1 MELKRKNIF
10 QEKLIALNF
19 LPYTLPYFY
28 TNVSARDS
36 EMNQLGVILENPTG
50 SWVNQHSGCQ
60 WAVTLSA
67 CGMPGSQQVKSSLET
82 QKMMVLEP
90 FMKGPFINK
99 SIKSWG

>member
-28 TNVSARDS
+28 TNVNARDS

-50 SWVNQHSGCQ
+50 S
-60 WAVTLSA
+60 
-67 CGMPGSQQVKSSLET
+67 
-82 QKMMVLEP
+82 
-90 FMKGPFINK
+90 
-99 SIKSWG
+99 

>member
-36 EMNQLGVILENPTG
+36 ELNQLGVILENPKG
-50 SWVNQHSGCQ
+50 SRVNQHSGCQ
-60 WAVTLSA
+60 WAATLSA
-67 CGMPGSQQVKSSLET
+67 RGLPGSQQVQSRRET

-90 FMKGPFINK
+90 FRKGPFINK
-99 SIKSWG
+99 SIKP

>member
-1 MELKRKNIF
+1 MKRKNIF

-28 TNVSARDS
+28 TNVNARDS
-36 EMNQLGVILENPTG
+36 EMNQLSVILENPKG
-50 SWVNQHSGCQ
+50 SGLNQHCGRQ
-60 WAVTLSA
+60 RAVTLRA
-67 CGMPGSQQVKSSLET
+67 RTMPGSQQVKSKDGLET

-99 SIKSWG
+99 LIKA